1 MKPLPTPAP
10 GPGRVV
16 EAPLLGV
23 TWPRFAASVVL
34 GFAALVAAVIVLVP
48 VLHWILQ
55 WIAWAVGV
63 VWSWAASALP
73 QPPSSR

>member
-1 MKPLPTPAP
+1 
-10 GPGRVV
+10 
-16 EAPLLGV
+16 
-23 TWPRFAASVVL
+23 VVL